1 MWFSFSSSWGDA
13 EESTESAHNVRPAEL
28 HDVDSN
34 PSAAAEARPAIHPHN
49 ERLQDANV
57 MGCLNDDTK
66 SICISE
72 DTVEFHDE
80 SEWGSVGDNE
90 AAAISNE
97 KCSNAVL
104 VPPSSVAAAAASQHP
119 PPPPSACF
127 HNTSD
132 DEVMPPPQSDLVRRL
147 LLSDLNVISYT
158 LYYP

>member
-1 MWFSFSSSWGDA
+1 MWLSFSSCWGDA

-34 PSAAAEARPAIHPHN
+34 PSAAAEARPTIHPHN
-49 ERLQDANV
+49 ERLQDGNV
-57 MGCLNDDTK
+57 MGCLNHDTQ

-97 KCSNAVL
+97 KCSNAAL
-104 VPPSSVAAAAASQHP
+104 APPSSVAAAASQHP
-119 PPPPSACF
+119 PSPPSACF

-132 DEVMPPPQSDLVRRL
+132 REVMPPPQSDLVRRL
-147 LLSDLNVISYT
+147 LLSDLDIISYT